1 MNMTKDRNLSSHAGH
16 LGVANRI
23 AVNVPT
29 HSRF

>member
-1 MNMTKDRNLSSHAGH
+1 MTKDRNLSSRAGH
-16 LGVANRI
+16 SDVANRI